1 MEEVHLGSIPGNL
14 SCSQLQQILQ
24 TLVQVVRVEAYT
36 AGARGSMNCGSA
48 KVVLASK
55 QDAEKL
61 LANPPIIGNRKLKV
75 ERFLVGEERKRH
87 KEANDRKRLFLSN
100 LPKRCTDVELH
111 WLFSQFGELDSV
123 YRTRQDST
131 GIEMNYGYVTYLDE
145 GDAAKVVLMSTINY
159 KGVDIK
165 VDRYQ
170 KRAIKTISSTELN
183 GEQPSFGSKE
193 YLDSF
198 LWMQRDGNGD
208 YFPFLAPATRLQIFQ
223 KYYNLN
229 QNLTTIFIDPL
240 STTFGFDQYKMF
252 ISNAANY
259 YYYSLLPSIDVNYST
274 NKSSNNEQQVLTSRT
289 GRRASIQQPDSQSAS
304 ETAVS
309 KTCREILPRRR
320 PRHLE
325 HLSAIERNHQPANI
339 TIRRSYLRAAPSR
352 SQVLSYRKLGEIRE
366 HHIII

>member
-1 MEEVHLGSIPGNL
+1 MEEVHVGSIPGNL
-14 SCSQLQQILQ
+14 SCSDLQHYLQ
-24 TLVQVVRVEAYT
+24 TVVQVVRVEAYST
-36 AGARGSMNCGSA
+36 SARGSMNSGSA

-75 ERFLVGEERKRH
+75 EKFLVGEERKRH
-87 KEANDRKRLFLSN
+87 KEANDRKRLFISN

-145 GDAAKVVLMSTINY
+145 AEAAKVALMSTINY

-170 KRAIKTISSTELN
+170 KRAAKNTSSSELN
-183 GEQPSFGSKE
+183 GDHPSYGAKE

-198 LWMQRDGNGD
+198 LWMQQDGNGNS
-208 YFPFLAPATRLQIFQ
+208 FPFFAPATRLQMVQ

-240 STTFGFDQYKMF
+240 STTFGLEQYNMF
-252 ISNAANY
+252 FRNAANY
-259 YYYSLLPSIDVNYST
+259 YFNSLLPNPNVNLST
-274 NKSSNNEQQVLTSRT
+274 NTCSNTEQQVFTSRT
-289 GRRASIQQPDSQSAS
+289 GRQASIQQPDSQSAS

-309 KTCREILPRRR
+309 KTCGEIQPRRR
-320 PRHLE
+320 HRHLE
-325 HLSAIERNHQPANI
+325 HLSAIERNHQPSNI
-339 TIRRSYLRAAPSR
+339 TIRRSYLWTAPSR
-352 SQVLSYRKLGEIRE
+352 SQVVSYRKFGEFRE